1 MRPNEITTTSGRS
14 RRRTSK
20 NVGQRGSASTTLA
33 PSVLS
38 ASRRAAQSGSVS
50 NCSKSTFAI
59 VDVIRPAHRLRP
71 GKKAETGA
79 ESRGS
84 YITPLHFHRAREVSM
99 ATAGATKVRGMD
111 ASYYFVKDMAR
122 ARKFYD
128 QFLGMEPTLTFGE
141 DVVE

>member
-59 VDVIRPAHRLRP
+59 VDVIRPAHRFRP
-71 GKKAETGA
+71 GKKALTGA

-84 YITPLHFHRAREVSM
+84 YITPVHYHRVREVFD
-99 ATAGATKVRGMD
+99 GHRG
-111 ASYYFVKDMAR
+111 S
-122 ARKFYD
+122 D
-128 QFLGMEPTLTFGE
+128 QSQGHGCLILL
-141 DVVE
+141 